1 MFVASSHI
9 SMANRPVRTDTITHT
24 GKADVTVKIKD
35 ADFMDLVSGKLT
47 PQKVGSVYNLY
58 CVK

>member
-1 MFVASSHI
+1 MLLFFGA
-9 SMANRPVRTDTITHT
+9 

-47 PQKVGSVYNLY
+47 PQKVGYVYNLGL
-58 CVK
+58 